1 VGLAFVTVT
10 FVTSYFSNKKINK
23 LTYERDVELQPKQR
37 KRDYINRVF
46 YLNDFAKE
54 IRLSDIKNK
63 LYKDY
68 SDSNDSIKDTLKAT
82 SKKITLYSFLNDFVF
97 NTLVINVS
105 GCFILA
111 LLLTVAFEIWEFD
124 AEIRLGIGTGF
135 LGAYTTFSTL
145 CRETTELLFKG
156 YYFSAVSYITISV
169 VLGLAAVYL
178 GVVLAREVVA
188 KLLKIERRDRKSG

>member
-1 VGLAFVTVT
+1 MRKYIFIGIGGFLGAILRF
-10 FVTSYFSNKKINK
+10 
-23 LTYERDVELQPKQR
+23 LTKSVPIYNYHENVPL
-37 KRDYINRVF
+37 
-46 YLNDFAKE
+46 
-54 IRLSDIKNK
+54 
-63 LYKDY
+63 
-68 SDSNDSIKDTLKAT
+68 
-82 SKKITLYSFLNDFVF
+82 

-105 GCFILA
+105 GCFVLA

-188 KLLKIERRDRKSG
+188 KLLKIEKRDRKSG